1 MNVGL
6 ISLILL
12 VVAIAVGFV
21 RNANVGILSIAFA
34 TIVCIVFKSGDIN
47 ASTVVS
53 GFGTSLFIQM
63 VGVAYL
69 FSIIKSN
76 GTLEL
81 AAKKVVSLVPAPAIP
96 VVMFLL
102 GMVLSAAGPGSI
114 PCLAIIPVISIPVA
128 VSAGVNPI
136 MTALIGD
143 LGAMAGRMSPLT
155 PEAIVIANLMSEQ
168 GMGNDTVPFMLRL
181 ALTSLVCAVI
191 TFIYY
196 KGWKI
201 EGEHGGKRGE
211 LPPFTVKNWAS
222 ILALVI
228 LVAGVLG
235 LGWNVGL
242 TGFLVGSIL
251 IVLGFGDEKAV
262 IAGIPWNVIL
272 MVMGVG
278 MLMKILSLSDGI
290 DLLVSALENVMGAK
304 SAGPLMGLTAGLMS
318 FFSSGLGV
326 VFPTLVPVCGELAA
340 GLGINGAVLVNMV
353 AIGGT
358 IAGFTPIS
366 TAGALIMAGVAQQ
379 EDSEGRFPQNRM
391 FLELFGVS
399 FLCLAIT
406 MLFSVLGVYG
416 FLVH

>member
-6 ISLILL
+6 ISLVLL
-12 VVAIAVGFV
+12 IAAIAVGFV
-21 RNANVGILSIAFA
+21 RNANVGILSIGFA
-34 TIVCIVFKSGDIN
+34 TIICILFQGDSIN
-47 ASTVVS
+47 AAAVVS
-53 GFGTSLFIQM
+53 GFGVSLFIQM

-81 AAKKVVSLVPAPAIP
+81 TAKKVVNLVPAPAIP

-114 PCLAIIPVISIPVA
+114 PVLAIIPVISIPVA
-128 VSAGVNPI
+128 ISAGVNPI

-155 PEAIVIANLMSEQ
+155 PEAIVIANLMEEQ
-168 GMGNDTVPFMLRL
+168 GLGSDTVPFMLCL
-181 ALTSLVCAVI
+181 ILTSLICAVI
-191 TFIYY
+191 TFLYY
-196 KGWKI
+196 RGWKI
-201 EGEHGGKRGE
+201 EKIGGRQKEE
-211 LPPFTVKNWAS
+211 LPPFTLKNWVS
-222 ILALVI
+222 ILGLAVLV
-228 LVAGVLG
+228 VGVLG

-242 TGFLVGSIL
+242 TGFLVGSVL
-251 IVLGFGDEKAV
+251 IVLGFGEEKEV

-278 MLMKILSLSDGI
+278 MLMKVLSLSGGI
-290 DLLVSALENVMGAK
+290 DLIVLGLKNVMDAN
-304 SAGPLMGLTAGLMS
+304 SAAPLMGLTASIMS

-340 GLGINGAVLVNMV
+340 TLGTSGVMLVNMV

-358 IAGFTPIS
+358 VAGFTPIS

-379 EDSEGRFPQNRM
+379 EDSEKRFPQNRM
-391 FLELFGVS
+391 FLELFGIS

-406 MLFSVLGVYG
+406 IMLSMLGV
-416 FLVH
+416 FALFVR

>member
-21 RNANVGILSIAFA
+21 RNANVGILSIALA

-136 MTALIGD
+136 MTVPRSESVLSPPCSRLGSLRVAPTVERGVELLRAGERKAALG
-143 LGAMAGRMSPLT
+143 
-155 PEAIVIANLMSEQ
+155 
-168 GMGNDTVPFMLRL
+168 
-181 ALTSLVCAVI
+181 
-191 TFIYY
+191 
-196 KGWKI
+196 
-201 EGEHGGKRGE
+201 
-211 LPPFTVKNWAS
+211 
-222 ILALVI
+222 
-228 LVAGVLG
+228 
-235 LGWNVGL
+235 
-242 TGFLVGSIL
+242 
-251 IVLGFGDEKAV
+251 
-262 IAGIPWNVIL
+262 
-272 MVMGVG
+272 
-278 MLMKILSLSDGI
+278 
-290 DLLVSALENVMGAK
+290 
-304 SAGPLMGLTAGLMS
+304 
-318 FFSSGLGV
+318 
-326 VFPTLVPVCGELAA
+326 
-340 GLGINGAVLVNMV
+340 GAVLGKRLPAPVM
-353 AIGGT
+353 
-358 IAGFTPIS
+358 
-366 TAGALIMAGVAQQ
+366 
-379 EDSEGRFPQNRM
+379 
-391 FLELFGVS
+391 
-399 FLCLAIT
+399 
-406 MLFSVLGVYG
+406 YG
-416 FLVH
+416 FKCRLDYLALRVPAVE

>member
-114 PCLAIIPVISIPVA
+114 PCLAIIPVVSIPVA

-136 MTALIGD
+136 MTVPRSESVLPLCSRLGSLRVAPTVERGVELLRAGERKAALG
-143 LGAMAGRMSPLT
+143 
-155 PEAIVIANLMSEQ
+155 
-168 GMGNDTVPFMLRL
+168 
-181 ALTSLVCAVI
+181 
-191 TFIYY
+191 
-196 KGWKI
+196 
-201 EGEHGGKRGE
+201 
-211 LPPFTVKNWAS
+211 
-222 ILALVI
+222 
-228 LVAGVLG
+228 
-235 LGWNVGL
+235 
-242 TGFLVGSIL
+242 
-251 IVLGFGDEKAV
+251 
-262 IAGIPWNVIL
+262 
-272 MVMGVG
+272 
-278 MLMKILSLSDGI
+278 
-290 DLLVSALENVMGAK
+290 
-304 SAGPLMGLTAGLMS
+304 
-318 FFSSGLGV
+318 
-326 VFPTLVPVCGELAA
+326 
-340 GLGINGAVLVNMV
+340 GAVLGKRLPAPVM
-353 AIGGT
+353 
-358 IAGFTPIS
+358 
-366 TAGALIMAGVAQQ
+366 
-379 EDSEGRFPQNRM
+379 
-391 FLELFGVS
+391 
-399 FLCLAIT
+399 
-406 MLFSVLGVYG
+406 YG
-416 FLVH
+416 FKCRLDYLALRVPAVE

>member
-114 PCLAIIPVISIPVA
+114 PCLAIIPVVSIPVA

-136 MTALIGD
+136 MTVPRSESVLSLCFRLGSLRVAPTVERGVELLRAGERKAALGD
-143 LGAMAGRMSPLT
+143 AVLGKRLPAS
-155 PEAIVIANLMSEQ
+155 
-168 GMGNDTVPFMLRL
+168 GMYGFKRRLDYL
-181 ALTSLVCAVI
+181 ALRVPA
-191 TFIYY
+191 
-196 KGWKI
+196 I
-201 EGEHGGKRGE
+201 E
-211 LPPFTVKNWAS
+211 
-222 ILALVI
+222 
-228 LVAGVLG
+228 
-235 LGWNVGL
+235 
-242 TGFLVGSIL
+242 
-251 IVLGFGDEKAV
+251 
-262 IAGIPWNVIL
+262 
-272 MVMGVG
+272 
-278 MLMKILSLSDGI
+278 
-290 DLLVSALENVMGAK
+290 
-304 SAGPLMGLTAGLMS
+304 
-318 FFSSGLGV
+318 
-326 VFPTLVPVCGELAA
+326 
-340 GLGINGAVLVNMV
+340 
-353 AIGGT
+353 
-358 IAGFTPIS
+358 
-366 TAGALIMAGVAQQ
+366 
-379 EDSEGRFPQNRM
+379 
-391 FLELFGVS
+391 
-399 FLCLAIT
+399 
-406 MLFSVLGVYG
+406 
-416 FLVH
+416 